1 MPSQKWKVVSIR
13 EDVFRR
19 LKEFMDSEGLV
30 SVTDAIT
37 VLLKYK
43 DIYSNLGHILQKGV
57 SLPQTEANLLQSGA
71 NPSSTQTGNV
81 SMVSQSTQ
89 PAPPHLA
96 VPPTMARVDDVN
108 VRKTKKEKVVKWVRG
123 IRDPD
128 KYFDAVSKKE
138 GRPVL
143 WNEVG
148 EGRICYAF
156 EDEVAGLVDEL
167 NSVGAILDDVTK
179 TDKYLDAKELY
190 QCNLIYF
197 DIVERKWKVLT

>member
-1 MPSQKWKVVSIR
+1 MSPKESRVVKISVRKEVYDRLR
-13 EDVFRR
+13 EFAES
-19 LKEFMDSEGLV
+19 KGLTM
-30 SVTDAIT
+30 SDAIA
-37 VLLKYK
+37 VLL
-43 DIYSNLGHILQKGV
+43 DNATI
-57 SLPQTEANLLQSGA
+57 
-71 NPSSTQTGNV
+71 SSMIKELHATLSSKLDELHATIG
-81 SMVSQSTQ
+81 SMVSSSADGSTTSQSAQ

-96 VPPTMARVDDVN
+96 IPPTMARVDDAKKG
-108 VRKTKKEKVVKWVRG
+108 RRKEKVVKWVRG

-128 KYFDAVSKKE
+128 KYFDVVSKKE

-156 EDEVAGLVDEL
+156 EDEVASLVDEL

-197 DIVERKWKVLT
+197 DIVERKWKVLS